1 MPPTHLEVSLTRSRR
16 SNHAVDIEW
25 INPEGGEGGVFNAAP
40 ASARIT
46 IERRDFAV
54 DSGAKFAE

>member
-1 MPPTHLEVSLTRSRR
+1 
-16 SNHAVDIEW
+16 VDIEW
-25 INPEGGEGGVFNAAP
+25 INPEGGDGGGFNVAP